1 MCDTVIQLM
10 VPKTCNIRGKHI
22 HNINRGNAAEFAVDY
37 RTSEHIAC
45 NCVDNVLFLSTRPT
59 DIIRQHRN
67 SADILVVN
75 LLGQKIAMNIV
86 GVQYSKFSQVW
97 HLNTPLPI

>member
-22 HNINRGNAAEFAVDY
+22 HNIYCGNTAKFAVDY
-37 RTSEHIAC
+37 RASEHIAC
-45 NCVDNVLFLSTRPT
+45 NCVDNVLFLSTHPT

-97 HLNTPLPI
+97 HLNTPLLI